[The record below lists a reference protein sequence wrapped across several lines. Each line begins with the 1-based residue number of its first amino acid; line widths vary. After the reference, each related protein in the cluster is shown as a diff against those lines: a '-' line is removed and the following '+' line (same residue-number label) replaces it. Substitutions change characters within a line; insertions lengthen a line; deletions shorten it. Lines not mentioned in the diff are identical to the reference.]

1 MGGVVPRLREHEL
14 DCVLQLLVREA
25 RGLAAVSGCGERE
38 VDHLLGAR
46 EHLVKFILQAPAAVV
61 VAVREERAF
70 VPLDD
75 LAVRARLAL
84 HRGRQLRN
92 EEDLVELVEDA

>member
-1 MGGVVPRLREHEL
+1 
-14 DCVLQLLVREA
+14 
-25 RGLAAVSGCGERE
+25 
-38 VDHLLGAR
+38 
-46 EHLVKFILQAPAAVV
+46 VKFILQAPAAVV